1 MWQLSSTH
9 EYFDALLAFVTHSK
23 PKIRKS
29 AQHAVTSV
37 IHGSC
42 FMVPPA
48 QRALQLSE
56 VGEPVNTTP
65 LATESKVLFHP
76 AGNRVAKFCI
86 QQFKP
91 DNIANSQNIVLHT
104 LGLLRDTL
112 NGFKTDDIKTICEH
126 LLSIMTAANVLIRTN
141 CFHVL
146 HSLFSSKSRNLS
158 ANLTGKLITAIY
170 EYRPDRTDVRQTL
183 AWLTVLTQA
192 HICLASYDLSLCIN
206 SIPTIIDIC
215 AADLWMSERNEVV
228 GGASNTIK
236 DLFIECIKMACETK
250 KLAGIYRE
258 AITKCIQSVG
268 KGLAAPFGHVATQV
282 VLTFATVFEVTGKWF
297 APVLVEPLRAI
308 GNRYDSESSFRLQIE
323 HAVLSAIPTMGPQY
337 VLKAIPLTDGPDSD
351 AVELTRSW
359 ILPLLREGISEST
372 LEFFV
377 NHILKLAAYC
387 NKQWKSHS
395 AAKNMSS
402 AHTYEL
408 LCSQLW
414 GLFPGFCRKPR
425 DITNFRYVAKTLG
438 TVLKDNPELRAPV
451 LDGLKELMTNA
462 DDDGKKVLAVFAK
475 NFLPRLFN
483 IYITKP
489 SGSYESDL
497 RKVTLDVIKVR
508 LKYSCLWHFCSFFEI
523 SSFFFR
529 NM

>member
-1 MWQLSSTH
+1 M
-9 EYFDALLAFVTHSK
+9 
-23 PKIRKS
+23 I
-29 AQHAVTSV
+29 
-37 IHGSC
+37 
-42 FMVPPA
+42 PPA
-48 QRALQLSE
+48 QRALQLAE
-56 VGEPVNTTP
+56 GATTTALP

-76 AGNRVAKFCI
+76 AGNRVAKYCI

-104 LGLLRDTL
+104 LGLLRETL
-112 NGFKTDDIKTICEH
+112 NGFKTEDIKTICEH

-158 ANLTGKLITAIY
+158 ATLTGKLISAIY

-183 AWLTVLTQA
+183 AWLTVLKQA
-192 HICLASYDLSLCIN
+192 HICLASYDLSLCIQ
-206 SIPTIIDIC
+206 SIPKIIDIC

-228 GGASNTIK
+228 GAASNTIK
-236 DLFIECIKMACETK
+236 DLFLECVKLACETK
-250 KLAGIYRE
+250 KIAGIHRE
-258 AITKCIQSVG
+258 PISRCIQSVA

-282 VLTFATVFEVTGKWF
+282 VLTFSTVFEVTGKFF

-308 GNRYDSESSFRLQIE
+308 GNRYDAESSFRLQIE
-323 HAVLSAIPTMGPQY
+323 HAVLSAIPSMGPDY
-337 VLKAIPLTDGPDSD
+337 VLKAIPLTDGPESASIDL
-351 AVELTRSW
+351 AHSW
-359 ILPLLREGISEST
+359 ILPLLREAVSEST
-372 LEFFV
+372 LEYFV
-377 NHILKLAAYC
+377 NNILKLAAYC
-387 NKQWKSHS
+387 NKQWKSHMTS
-395 AAKNMSS
+395 KNVTS

-425 DITNFRYVAKTLG
+425 DIDNFKYVAKTLG

-475 NFLPRLFN
+475 NFLPLLFN

-489 SGSYESDL
+489 TGSYEGDL
-497 RKVTLDVIKVR
+497 RKATLEVIKVKFVFI
-508 LKYSCLWHFCSFFEI
+508 LL
-523 SSFFFR
+523 
-529 NM
+529 